1 LTIFFFYV
9 SFPAGQAHHGTNSS
23 TTYHIRSTY
32 TTLLS
37 ATRARTV
44 VHTVVSFNLFLID
57 QYLEDRPVLAM
68 LPRIDQSRCFT
79 GLATVNKPS
88 KPKDI

>member
-57 QYLEDRPVLAM
+57 QYLRGQAGASHVTTNRSVSLLYRLGHREQAVE
-68 LPRIDQSRCFT
+68 T
-79 GLATVNKPS
+79 
-88 KPKDI
+88 